1 MSDSNPSF
9 RPIIV
14 FLTTLAILLTAAGF
28 AFHSLLGGGTS
39 SFEYL
44 LPTLFVIVLIGMKLS
59 APRIPR
65 LQLALLVGVVFGIH
79 LLAEHL
85 LPLMLVAEKL
95 IEIVCVLG
103 FGAYWV
109 VKGYIPRESNRW

>member
-1 MSDSNPSF
+1 MSNSKPPF
-9 RPIIV
+9 RPIAV
-14 FLTTLAILLTAAGF
+14 LLTTLAILLTTAGF
-28 AFHSLLGGGTS
+28 AFHSLMGGGTS

-44 LPTLFVIVLIGMKLS
+44 LPTLFVIALIGMKLA
-59 APRIPR
+59 APRIPWP
-65 LQLALLVGVVFGIH
+65 QLALLVVAVFGIH

-85 LPLMLVAEKL
+85 LPLMLIAEKL

-109 VKGYIPRESNRW
+109 AKGYIPRESNRW